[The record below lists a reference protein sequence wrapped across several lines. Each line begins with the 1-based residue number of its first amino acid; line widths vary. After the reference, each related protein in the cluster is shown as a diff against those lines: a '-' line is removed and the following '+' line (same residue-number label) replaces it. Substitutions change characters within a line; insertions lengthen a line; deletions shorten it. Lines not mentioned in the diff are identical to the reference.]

1 MPDAQHP
8 QRILVVDDEPDIR
21 DLIRDIL
28 EDEGYRVEVASS
40 AAEARQQKQR
50 FRPELILLDIWMPE
64 VDGVTLLKQWSEA
77 GELDAP
83 VVMMSG
89 HGTVETAVEATRYG
103 ARDFVEK
110 PLSTAKLLRT
120 VQTALAETAPG
131 PASKGPEALEMPVG
145 HSRRMRELREQ
156 VRARAQMEK
165 PLLLL
170 ADPGPEARI
179 WANYYFSELPRPIT
193 AQPVSGRLPQADST
207 ALFLPE
213 ISELGMEDQWQ
224 LLERLRR
231 AGQDGAGPLVVA
243 SRHDAQQLRERREL
257 LPELAEWF
265 RDALRLPSLQQRAE
279 DIPELLE
286 YYATFFSEHDKLPYR
301 HFGVAAQNRLR
312 NRSWPGG
319 LDELKALVRR
329 VLAAGGS
336 DPVEPAE
343 LDALENAADPPRA
356 DSAADDGRL
365 HLAIDLDW
373 DLRQAREHFER
384 EYLRRQLELCRN
396 NVSELARKVGQ
407 ERTNLYRKLK
417 ALGLQTRK

>member
-1 MPDAQHP
+1 MPDIQHP

-50 FRPELILLDIWMPE
+50 LKPDLVLLDIWMPE
-64 VDGVTLLKQWSEA
+64 VDGVTLLKQWSEG

-120 VQTALAETAPG
+120 VQTALAESVPG
-131 PASKGPEALEMPVG
+131 PASQGPEALEMPVG

-165 PLLLL
+165 PLMLL

-179 WANYYFSELPRPIT
+179 WANYYFSELPRP
-193 AQPVSGRLPQADST
+193 ANARVVSGHLPASASA

-213 ISELGMEDQWQ
+213 VSELGMEEQWK

-231 AGQDGAGPLVVA
+231 AGQSGAGALVVA
-243 SRHDAQQLRERREL
+243 SRYDPQQLRERTEL

-265 RDALRLPSLQQRAE
+265 REALRLPSLQQRAE

-319 LDELKALVRR
+319 LEELKALVRR

-336 DPVEPAE
+336 EPVEPAE
-343 LDALENAADPPRA
+343 LDALETVTEPVRPAAP
-356 DSAADDGRL
+356 ADDGRL

>member
-1 MPDAQHP
+1 MPDTAHS

-28 EDEGYRVEVASS
+28 EDEGYAVELASS
-40 AAEARQQKQR
+40 AAEAERQKQA
-50 FRPELILLDIWMPE
+50 FRPDLILLDIWMPE

-120 VQTALAETAPG
+120 VQTALAESSAS
-131 PASKGPEALEMPVG
+131 PAGKGPEALEMPVG
-145 HSRRMRELREQ
+145 HSRMMRELREQ
-156 VRARAQMEK
+156 VRARAQMEQ
-165 PLLLL
+165 PLLLV
-170 ADPGPEARI
+170 ADGGPEARI
-179 WANYYFSELPRPIT
+179 WANYYFSQLP
-193 AQPVSGRLPQADST
+193 QPVQPRVLSGRVPDS
-207 ALFLPE
+207 ALFVPE
-213 ISELGMEDQWQ
+213 IAEVGLEQQWR
-224 LLERLRR
+224 LLERLREGT
-231 AGQDGAGPLVVA
+231 APLVIA
-243 SRHDAQQLRERREL
+243 SRSAHDALRQNDSL
-257 LPELAEWF
+257 LPELAERF
-265 RDALRLPSLQQRAE
+265 RDALLLPTLQQRTE

-286 YYATFFSEHDKLPYR
+286 YYATFFSEHDQLPYR

-312 NRSWPGG
+312 NRDWPGG
-319 LDELKALVRR
+319 LEELKSLVRR
-329 VLAAGGS
+329 VLATGGS
-336 DPVEPAE
+336 DPVEPTELATLEAATGAKGPAE
-343 LDALENAADPPRA
+343 
-356 DSAADDGRL
+356 ADDGRL

-417 ALGLQTRK
+417 ALGLQTRNKP

>member
-1 MPDAQHP
+1 MPDNASSP
-8 QRILVVDDEPDIR
+8 RILVVDDEPDIR

-28 EDEGYRVEVASS
+28 EDEGYAVEVASS
-40 AAEARQQKQR
+40 AAEAEQR
-50 FRPELILLDIWMPE
+50 KRDFRPRLVLLDIWMPE

-120 VQTALAETAPG
+120 VQAALAETAPEEAA
-131 PASKGPEALEMPVG
+131 PPQEALEMPVG
-145 HSRRMRELREQ
+145 HSRRMHELREQ
-156 VRARAQMEK
+156 VRTRAHMGK
-165 PLLLL
+165 PLLLR
-170 ADPGPEARI
+170 AEPGPEARI
-179 WANYYFSELPRPIT
+179 WANYYVSECKGSPRL
-193 AQPVSGRLPQADST
+193 QRVGRS
-207 ALFLPE
+207 LPE
-213 ISELGMEDQWQ
+213 DPRVIGFIPEVAELGMDAQWQ

-231 AGQDGAGPLVVA
+231 SESDGAAPLVVA
-243 SRHDAQQLRERREL
+243 TRHPYPELRQKSEL
-257 LPELAEWF
+257 LPELAERF
-265 RDALRLPSLQQRAE
+265 RNALDLPSLQQRRE

-286 YYATFFSEHDKLPYR
+286 YYATFFSEHENLPYR
-301 HFGVAAQNRLR
+301 HFGVAAQNLLR
-312 NRSWPGG
+312 NRPWPGG
-319 LDELKALVRR
+319 LDELKGLVRR
-329 VLAAGGS
+329 VLASGGGDS
-336 DPVEPAE
+336 IGPEELRESQPAAAAE
-343 LDALENAADPPRA
+343 SGVAEN
-356 DSAADDGRL
+356 RL
-365 HLAIDLDW
+365 QLTIDLDW

-384 EYLRRQLELCRN
+384 EYLRRQLELCGH